1 MSKVDLRRQMN
12 TEWKDVVKY
21 VKSGPADFY
30 DPDDYGDDKYVRVTR
45 EEALAGKP
53 CRIYADGVYDVFH
66 SGHARQLMQA
76 KNMFP
81 NATLLVGCSND
92 QLVHKYKGKTV
103 CTEDERYEALRHC
116 KYVDILIPDGPWFY
130 SVEFFNKYKIDFIA
144 HDEVPYT
151 IGGAPDSYA
160 LPKSLDMF
168 CATERTEGISTSDMI
183 TRIVKNYDQYIR
195 RNLSRGY
202 DRKELNV
209 GPIHATRLKTETAIK
224 KTMDS
229 SIHMVEDTYNWTKE
243 MLANWKDNQVS
254 HLRNFLEIYAPYTPE
269 IVNKG
274 LNAISP
280 IASPRRQSLNTEEDL
295 SEAVD
300 PNKLK
305 SALS

>member
-1 MSKVDLRRQMN
+1 MSKVDLRRQLN
-12 TEWKDVVKY
+12 KEWKDVVKY
-21 VKSGPADFY
+21 EKSGPADFY
-30 DPDDYGDDKYVRVTR
+30 DPDDYGDDSYVRVTR

-92 QLVHKYKGKTV
+92 ELVHKYKGKTV

-280 IASPRRQSLNTEEDL
+280 IASPRRQSLHNEDEL

-300 PNKLK
+300 PNELK